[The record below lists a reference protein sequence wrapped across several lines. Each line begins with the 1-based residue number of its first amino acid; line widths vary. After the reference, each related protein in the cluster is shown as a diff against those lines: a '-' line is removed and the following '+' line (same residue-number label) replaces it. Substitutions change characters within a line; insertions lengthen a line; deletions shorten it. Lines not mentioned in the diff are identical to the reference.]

1 MPFID
6 TQQFAAYRL
15 RVFTDRELA
24 QIEARSAA
32 LKKGATSLAL
42 RLATKLDL
50 CCRGPM
56 IYHSE
61 EDGEYRIHE
70 ARCKSRI
77 CPRCAR
83 FRAYALIERIT
94 QCVKR
99 MDAPRFLTLTVR
111 SNDEPLR
118 DQLINLRRHFANLRR
133 APLWKRKVTAG
144 VYAIEVTINEATRR
158 WHPHIHAIVDGTYFE
173 QAQLLDLWQAIVGDH
188 AGVDI
193 RKVNSA
199 AQTARYIASYVSKTS
214 HLDHLT
220 SEALAEWAVELH
232 GMRLAQTFGALHGVK
247 VVDEPEP
254 HPRSRPFEFDL
265 NTTAWMA
272 RLGCR
277 KSDELLRQL
286 TRTVPKNARWS
297 PEYMLARIRE
307 HPEGKIHRPC
317 EPRPPP
323 DRQLRLQANNA
334 RSTAAARSDTA

>member
-1 MPFID
+1 MPAID

-15 RVFTDRELA
+15 RVFTERDLA

-32 LKKGATSLAL
+32 LKRDGSSLAL
-42 RLATKLDL
+42 KLATKLDL
-50 CCRGPM
+50 CCRAPM

-61 EDGEYRIHE
+61 DDGDYHIHE

-94 QCVKR
+94 ECVKR

-111 SNDEPLR
+111 STDEPLR

-133 APLWKRKVTAG
+133 SPLWKRKVTAG
-144 VYAIEVTINEATRR
+144 VYAIEVTINRATRR
-158 WHPHIHAIVDGTYFE
+158 WHPHIHAIIDGTFFE
-173 QAQLLDLWQAIVGDH
+173 QAQLLQLWEAIVGDH

-199 AQTARYIASYVSKTS
+199 SQTARYIASYVSKTS

-232 GMRLAQTFGALHGVK
+232 GMRLAQTFGTLHGVK
-247 VVDEPEP
+247 VVADPEA

-272 RLGCR
+272 RAGCR
-277 KSDELLRQL
+277 RSDELLRQL
-286 TRTVPKNARWS
+286 TKTVPKHERWS

-307 HPEGKIHRPC
+307 HPEGRIHQPSA
-317 EPRPPP
+317 PRPPP
-323 DRQLRLQANNA
+323 DQQLQLHAYNA
-334 RSTAAARSDTA
+334 STTGP